1 MCRRVHPSQNAY
13 TTCTMMRGDLV
24 EGAVHCPG
32 RPATIGSSRAWG
44 NAHFEVSMDSLS
56 RLFPQIAEP
65 QVALLH
71 AEFYTGIILCLDG
84 SRFNGDG
91 DVFLTFATLQDAQ
104 EYAAAKIKSDPE
116 IECVIFDQNQKSLE
130 VVRPPW
136 VMDQSDELV
145 EDEVRM
151 RRRPLLIAIVIL
163 LLAVWVGAAFYR
175 AHDVQSR
182 AYRAIMASPPAERE
196 KMIAP
201 GSTSPD
207 VRVPVVPLLLN
218 PFKAKPH
225 AYLYLD
231 NSVKAEVTY

>member
-1 MCRRVHPSQNAY
+1 
-13 TTCTMMRGDLV
+13 
-24 EGAVHCPG
+24 
-32 RPATIGSSRAWG
+32 
-44 NAHFEVSMDSLS
+44 MDRLS
-56 RLFPQIAEP
+56 CLFPKIAEP

-71 AEFYTGIILCLDG
+71 AEFYTGIVLCLDG
-84 SRFNGDG
+84 SPFNGNG
-91 DVFLTFATLQDAQ
+91 NVFLTFATLQDAR
-104 EYAAAKIKSDPE
+104 EYAAAKIKSDPD
-116 IECVIFDQNQKSLE
+116 IECGIFDQNQKSLE

-136 VMDQSDELV
+136 VMDQSDELI
-145 EDEVRM
+145 EEEPRT
-151 RRRPLLIAIVIL
+151 RRRTLIIAIAIL

-182 AYRAIMASPPAERE
+182 AYRAIMAYPPAERA

-201 GSTSPD
+201 GSNGPD

-218 PFKAKPH
+218 PFQTKPH